1 LIFGDI
7 RLGVTGEGENR
18 MKVIAFNC
26 SPKAEKANTAL
37 ILNPFLKGLE
47 KGGAQVELR
56 YTKNLKITPCSGD
69 LHCWF
74 RKPGVCIHR
83 DDMEALYP
91 KLRKADIWV
100 FGTPVY
106 FDGVSSTMKNLMDRM
121 LPLILPFVELRNG
134 HCAHALREGTKTG
147 KVVLVSNCGFW
158 EHDNFDP
165 LLVHM
170 RAFCRT
176 IGRTFAGALLR
187 PTGETFR
194 GLLERQRPV
203 ADILEAAE
211 EAGRQLIQ
219 EGDLSPETL
228 EIISRELLSLDRFVS
243 TSNNVCRRMLD
254 ALPE

>member
-47 KGGAQVELR
+47 KGGAQ
-56 YTKNLKITPCSGD
+56 
-69 LHCWF
+69 
-74 RKPGVCIHR
+74 
-83 DDMEALYP
+83 
-91 KLRKADIWV
+91 
-100 FGTPVY
+100 
-106 FDGVSSTMKNLMDRM
+106 
-121 LPLILPFVELRNG
+121 VELRNG